1 MLSFIYE
8 RNVGVVLCIIYFYL
22 ESSYFK
28 FTPVTI
34 SDYYKMTATV

>member
-1 MLSFIYE
+1 MLFSIYV
-8 RNVGVVLCIIYFYL
+8 RNVGVVLFIIYSYL

-28 FTPVTI
+28 FTPVTV